1 LRQFQESK
9 FRTWLAQK
17 PATKL
22 FIKSFIDLSKFEFFQ
37 FKTSISGLFE
47 TIRCHVDRNI
57 NNKELVECN
66 FCNWKGNQFYPHVT
80 TAGVKLKEKCPAC
93 HSIPRY
99 RTLMK
104 FLIDDINLFNKKL
117 KILEIGPNRSLQEI
131 LLKNANFDYLSID
144 LKSPHAMLHMDVT
157 DLKFEESLFDVIF
170 CISVMHYVDDDTKGF
185 KELYR
190 VLKPNGQLI
199 FASGIDENLQTTVE
213 YKERIA
219 ANNFTIRTYGWDVKE
234 KIELAG
240 FNIKLFSPFNKA
252 TREERTKFN
261 LGTHTIFLLEKN
273 NKNS

>member
-1 LRQFQESK
+1 MRQFQESK

-37 FKTSISGLFE
+37 FKLSASGWIE
-47 TIRCHVDRNI
+47 TVKCHIYRYT

-80 TAGVKLKEKCPAC
+80 TAVVKLKEKCPIC

-104 FLIDDINLFNKKL
+104 FLIDDINLFSKKL
-117 KILEIGPNRSLQEI
+117 KILEVGPNRSLQNI
-131 LLKNANFDYLSID
+131 LLDNSNFDYLSVD

-157 DLKFEESLFDVIF
+157 DLKLDDEDYDFLL
-170 CISVMHYVDDDTKGF
+170 CIGVMHYVDDDLKGF
-185 KELYR
+185 REMYR

-199 FASGIDENLQTTVE
+199 FASGIDEKSQTTVE
-213 YKERIA
+213 YKKRIA

-234 KIELAG
+234 KIETSG
-240 FNIKLFSPFNKA
+240 FKIKLFNPYEDA
-252 TREERTKFN
+252 TKKERTKYG
-261 LGTHTIFLLEKN
+261 LGAHSIFLLEKL
-273 NKNS
+273 